1 MLVSEEY
8 VNYVKNTYNKGYTVE
23 MAACALIEETVEFDA
38 DMTTDEFGDIL
49 YQLILFG
56 IVLNLQIDAIHYQED
71 VEHKL
76 FSYVVKITSQYKK
89 RLTRNMPL
97 DNKLIRDY
105 YEKIYSLI
113 INIATYYK
121 LNIHEVEQENIKKL
135 DKRYDKDNCR
145 KI

>member
-71 VEHKL
+71 VEYKL

-97 DNKLIRDY
+97 DNRLIRDY

-113 INIATYYK
+113 INIATHYK

-135 DKRYDKDNCR
+135 DKRYGKDSCR

>member
-1 MLVSEEY
+1 MLVSEKY
-8 VNYVKNTYNKGYTVE
+8 VNYVKNTYNKDYTVE

-38 DMTTDEFGDIL
+38 DMITDEFGDIL

-56 IVLNLQIDAIHYQED
+56 IVLGLQIDAIHYQKD

-113 INIATYYK
+113 INIATHYK
-121 LNIHEVEQENIKKL
+121 LNIHEVERENIKKL
-135 DKRYDKDNCR
+135 NERYGK
-145 KI
+145 

>member
-8 VNYVKNTYNKGYTVE
+8 VNYVKNTYNKSYTVE
-23 MAACALIEETVEFDA
+23 MAACALIEEIAEFDV

-56 IVLNLQIDAIHYQED
+56 IVLGLQIDTIHYQKD

-97 DNKLIRDY
+97 DNKLIQDC

-113 INIATYYK
+113 VDVATHYK
-121 LNIHEVEQENIKKL
+121 LKICEVEQENIKKL
-135 DKRYDKDNCR
+135 NERYSK
-145 KI
+145 

>member
-56 IVLNLQIDAIHYQED
+56 IVLDLQIDAIHYQKD

-97 DNKLIRDY
+97 DNRLIRDY

-113 INIATYYK
+113 INIATHYK
-121 LNIHEVEQENIKKL
+121 LNIHEVERENIKKL
-135 DKRYDKDNCR
+135 NERYGKDSCR
-145 KI
+145 KM

>member
-56 IVLNLQIDAIHYQED
+56 IVLNLQIDTIHYQKD
-71 VEHKL
+71 VDHKL

-113 INIATYYK
+113 INIATHYK
-121 LNIHEVEQENIKKL
+121 LNIHEVERENIKKL
-135 DKRYDKDNCR
+135 NERYGK
-145 KI
+145 

>member
-8 VNYVKNTYNKGYTVE
+8 VDYVKNTYNKGYTVE

-56 IVLNLQIDAIHYQED
+56 IVLNLQIDAIHYQKD

-113 INIATYYK
+113 INIATHYK
-121 LNIHEVEQENIKKL
+121 LNIHEVERENIKKL
-135 DKRYDKDNCR
+135 NERYGKDSCG
-145 KI
+145 KM

>member
-56 IVLNLQIDAIHYQED
+56 IVLDLQIDAIHYQED

-97 DNKLIRDY
+97 DNRLIRDY

-113 INIATYYK
+113 INIATHYK
-121 LNIHEVEQENIKKL
+121 LNIHDVEQENIKKL
-135 DKRYDKDNCR
+135 NERYSK
-145 KI
+145 

>member
-56 IVLNLQIDAIHYQED
+56 IVLNLQIDAIHYQKD

-113 INIATYYK
+113 INIATHYK

-135 DKRYDKDNCR
+135 NERYGK
-145 KI
+145 